1 MLLYMLPSCG
11 VYRQYQSTPLSG
23 SDTLLVDIPVWRQF
37 FTDAKL
43 QELIDTALVHNSTL
57 SIASMRLRQADE
69 SMKAAKLAYIPS
81 LAFAPNGGIGMNY
94 TGTTVMS
101 YGLPFKFEW
110 NFGSPGS
117 LYARKH
123 QAAARRIQ
131 AQDRLNA
138 ARNEV
143 ICQLASDYYML
154 QMLDRKVDILNNT
167 IEKWSANIEIQKDL
181 MSVGKTFYNSVA
193 QMESKIMEAKQ
204 DLLQTKADIITLER
218 AVCLLI
224 AQPYHSISRSTSD
237 ENSLKLL
244 VGNEVSLAQLRQRP
258 DVRAAER
265 DLEISYYLTS
275 EAKSAFYP
283 SINLSGDFG
292 WPMLINAAA
301 SLVQPIFAQ
310 GTLRSRLNISKL
322 DQEIAHTQFTQIL
335 LQAATEVCQAL
346 ADHRLYAQKQEMYH
360 RQIEVQQESSR
371 ILEILQRDGTAKYL
385 EVIKAEESLLD
396 ARVDECES
404 IYRQQEA
411 AIKLFKALAQ

>member
-1 MLLYMLPSCG
+1 MLPSCG
-11 VYRQYQSTPLSG
+11 VYKKYQSTPLSG
-23 SDTLLVDIPVWRQF
+23 KDTTLVDIPEWKQF
-37 FTDAKL
+37 FTDANL

-57 SIASMRLRQADE
+57 MIAGMRLKQADE
-69 SMKAAKLAYIPS
+69 SLKAAKLAYIPS
-81 LAFAPNGGIGMNY
+81 LAFAPNGGIGL
-94 TGTTVMS
+94 G
-101 YGLPFKFEW
+101 YGLGTAYSYQIPLRFEW
-110 NFGSPGS
+110 NFGSPGK
-117 LYARKH
+117 LFAKKH

-131 AQDRLNA
+131 ARDNMNA
-138 ARNEV
+138 VRNEI

-154 QMLDRKVDILNNT
+154 QMLDRKVEILNNT
-167 IEKWSANIEIQKDL
+167 LEKWSSNIEIQREL

-204 DLLQTKADIITLER
+204 DLLQTKAAIVTLER
-218 AVCLLI
+218 AMCLIL
-224 AQPYHSISRSTSD
+224 AQPYHSIKRSTSD
-237 ENSLKLL
+237 EDSVKLL
-244 VGNEVSLAQLRQRP
+244 VDKEVSLAQLRRRP

-275 EAKSAFYP
+275 EARSAFYP
-283 SINLSGDFG
+283 AINLSGDIG

-310 GTLRSRLNISKL
+310 GTLRSRLEISKL
-322 DQEIAHTQFTQIL
+322 DQEIAGTQFSQIL

-346 ADHRLYAQKQEMYH
+346 ADHKLYAQKQEMYSH
-360 RQIEVQQESSR
+360 QIEVQQESSR

-396 ARVDECES
+396 ARLDECES
-404 IYRQQEA
+404 VYKQQEA